1 MYMLYVFSFLRGFD
15 KQGLIFKKLY
25 QLMIFHD
32 LALIA
37 FSKFCMFTLFSARLV
52 SSFPLP
58 VSHYNNS
65 HHFTLFHK
73 HRQSFTLYIFRANNP
88 RRKFIIKALKR
99 LLCYLEQE
107 SWVHLNQ
114 AVVRTS
120 DIKTILK
127 SLRNYKTM
135 CINIQ
140 EGLKV
145 QSKIISFYFFPFST
159 SSPRGNQKCFPAFL
173 FLPDFQ
179 SFQLIH
185 I

>member
-1 MYMLYVFSFLRGFD
+1 MA
-15 KQGLIFKKLY
+15 KLG
-25 QLMIFHD
+25 
-32 LALIA
+32 
-37 FSKFCMFTLFSARLV
+37 
-52 SSFPLP
+52 SSGAVNHLGNMMWVDPEISTP
-58 VSHYNNS
+58 PP
-65 HHFTLFHK
+65 LFH
-73 HRQSFTLYIFRANNP
+73 HQSFTLYIFRANNP

-140 EGLKV
+140 EGLIV